1 LIAGYS
7 NCYKKIVNPK
17 QVRAIRK
24 RLGLTQQELADM
36 IAASQVT
43 VARWETGVNEPNG
56 AHLKALQELVK
67 RAKKNTKRRS

>member
-1 LIAGYS
+1 M
-7 NCYKKIVNPK
+7 NPK

-43 VARWETGVNEPNG
+43 VARWETGVNEPKG
-56 AHLKALQELVK
+56 AYLKALQELVK
-67 RAKKNTKRRS
+67 RAKKNTKRRSLPD